1 MPKPFVLNTTPHIF
15 DCPRTRHALRCTVSE
30 AGLQRQRAWRSLHAS
45 IRRPEP
51 EETLMQLNSRFRL
64 GMALITLGL
73 NLAIGAPAAAQSD
86 RHGAG
91 PAYSSTEDLTDVHL
105 FNSWVADAIFTPGV
119 DVEPAFL
126 FSFYDQANL
135 WFGGARTAI
144 WVAPNVE
151 VGGRFG
157 WAGANPDNGPS
168 GSSFGD
174 LDLFAR
180 YRLPVE
186 FPGTLAAG
194 TEVRLPTGS
203 EDAGQDNTFVRIF
216 GALRQDMGGAFTF
229 TANLA
234 FEYLDFLGDDA
245 NGIAVGLGSL
255 IPINGSLT
263 AIVEFN
269 LKTSFE
275 YAIVTGGFDYELPPG
290 GHLRAAVGIGL
301 DNEAPDVELQI
312 ALGLPVF

>member
-1 MPKPFVLNTTPHIF
+1 
-15 DCPRTRHALRCTVSE
+15 
-30 AGLQRQRAWRSLHAS
+30 
-45 IRRPEP
+45 
-51 EETLMQLNSRFRL
+51 MQLNSRIYN
-64 GMALITLGL
+64 GITLIAFGL
-73 NLAIGAPAAAQSD
+73 TLAVAVPASAQST
-86 RHGAG
+86 REPVS
-91 PAYSSTEDLTDVHL
+91 PAYSATANLQDVHL
-105 FNSWVADAIFTPGV
+105 FNSWVADAVFTPGV

-157 WAGANPDNGPS
+157 WAGADPDNGPS

-180 YRLPVE
+180 YRMPVD

-194 TEVRLPTGS
+194 TELRLPTGS
-203 EDAGQDNTFVRIF
+203 ADAGQDNTFVRIF
-216 GALRQDMGGAFTF
+216 GAFRQEMAGAFTF

-245 NGIAVGLGSL
+245 NGIAVGFGSL
-255 IPINGSLT
+255 IPISGSLT
-263 AIVEFN
+263 TIVEFN
-269 LKTSFE
+269 LKTAFE
-275 YAIVTGGFDYELPPG
+275 YAIVTGGLDYELPPG
-290 GHLRAAVGIGL
+290 GHLRGAVGIGL
-301 DNEAPDVELQI
+301 NDEAPDVELQI